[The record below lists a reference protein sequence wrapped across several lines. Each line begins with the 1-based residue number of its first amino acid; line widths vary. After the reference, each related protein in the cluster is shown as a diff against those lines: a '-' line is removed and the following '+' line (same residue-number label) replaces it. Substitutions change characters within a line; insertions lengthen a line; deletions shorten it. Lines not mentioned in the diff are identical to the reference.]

1 MMIKKSGAF
10 RIICVGL
17 TLFLAVLISSP
28 LITLAFY
35 FDTTAFSPAAD
46 SDSGDNFNPAPASDK
61 PDVYYLSENNREILP
76 TDKPIYDRLT
86 VAERQARNLPTQLPV
101 LQHYYG
107 EKVVY
112 LTFDDGPD
120 PTNTP
125 KVLQIL
131 KENGVKATFF
141 VVGTQVE
148 KFPDVLQM
156 VYQDGHAIGNH
167 SYNHIYRQLYQS
179 PASYANQLHRT
190 DEIIKNAI
198 GVRPRISRAPGGSAG
213 SFTKAYWELLK
224 NEGYLEEGWNVSS
237 GDASSA
243 KAEQLV
249 GNIVYQMDNKFLWS
263 HAVVLMHDGSGHG
276 ETIKALPGIIKFY
289 KEQGFEFRVI
299 NAQTPPPW

>member
-1 MMIKKSGAF
+1 MIRNSSTF
-10 RIICVGL
+10 RTLCVGL
-17 TLFLAVLISSP
+17 TFFLTLLISSP

-35 FDTTAFSPAAD
+35 LDSAAFSPAID
-46 SDSGDNFNPAPASDK
+46 SASSDGLDSAPAPDH
-61 PDVYYLSENNREILP
+61 PDAYYLAENNMELP
-76 TDKPIYDRLT
+76 PGDQPFYDTLT
-86 VAERQARNLPTQLPV
+86 VAERQAGNLPTQLPV
-101 LQHYYG
+101 LPPYYG

-120 PTNTP
+120 PQNTP
-125 KVLQIL
+125 EVLQIL
-131 KENGVKATFF
+131 KDNGIKATFF

-179 PASYANQLHRT
+179 PASYTGQLHRT
-190 DEIIKNAI
+190 DEIIKNVI
-198 GVRPRISRAPGGSAG
+198 GVRPHISRAPGGSVG

-224 NEGYLEEGWNVSS
+224 QEGYLEEGWNVSS

-263 HAVVLMHDGSGHG
+263 HAIVLMHDGSGHG
-276 ETIKALPGIIKFY
+276 ETVKALPEIIKFF
-289 KEQGFEFRVI
+289 KEHGFTFRVI